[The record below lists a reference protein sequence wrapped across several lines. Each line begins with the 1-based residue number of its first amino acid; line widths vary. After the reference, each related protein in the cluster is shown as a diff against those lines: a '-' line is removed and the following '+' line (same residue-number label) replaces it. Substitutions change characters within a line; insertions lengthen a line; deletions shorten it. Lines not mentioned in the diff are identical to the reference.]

1 MIRKWGYTLMVFL
14 LFFGVF
20 PFCCNGQDYLIGA
33 EDVIEVIV
41 WNEPNFS
48 REVVVR
54 PDGKISLP
62 AVGDVQVEG
71 LTPEALTEHLQEV
84 LAQYIKTPKV
94 SVVIRLIN
102 SQKVYVLGQVRTPGV
117 FPLQGEMTILQAIA
131 RAGGVTEWAKTGGI
145 ILLRK
150 TKEGDQRIVVNLRK
164 IIKGSKKG
172 GEDVRL
178 QAGDKII
185 VP

>member
-1 MIRKWGYTLMVFL
+1 MIRKWSSLIMVFF
-14 LFFGVF
+14 LFFGLV
-20 PFCCNGQDYLIGA
+20 PLCCYGQDYRIGA
-33 EDVIEVIV
+33 ADVIEVIV

-62 AVGDVQVEG
+62 AVGDVQAEG
-71 LTPEALTEHLQEV
+71 LTPDALTKNLQEA
-84 LAQYIKTPKV
+84 LAQYIKIPKV
-94 SVVIRLIN
+94 SVIVKQIN
-102 SQKVYVLGQVRTPGV
+102 SSKVYVIGQVHAPGV

-131 RAGGVTEWAKTGGI
+131 QAGGFTDWAKTGGV

-150 TKEGDQRIVVNLRK
+150 TKEGDQRIVVNLNK
-164 IIKGSKKG
+164 VIKG

>member
-1 MIRKWGYTLMVFL
+1 MVKKSWYVLMVFL
-14 LFFGVF
+14 LFLGVF
-20 PFCCNGQDYLIGA
+20 SICCYGQSYRIGA

-41 WNEPNFS
+41 WNEPNLS

-62 AVGDVQVEG
+62 AVGDVQAEG
-71 LTPEALTEHLQEV
+71 LTPEAFTEHLQKV

-94 SVVIRLIN
+94 SVVIKAIN

-117 FPLQGEMTILQAIA
+117 FPLHGEMTILQAIA
-131 RAGGVTEWAKTGGI
+131 QAGGFNEWAKTGGI

-150 TKEGDQRIVVNLRK
+150 TEEGDQRIVINLRK
-164 IIKGSKKG
+164 IIKGRKG
-172 GEDVRL
+172 ADDVRL
-178 QAGDKII
+178 QPGDKII

>member
-1 MIRKWGYTLMVFL
+1 MLKKSGYTLLIFL
-14 LFFGVF
+14 LFFFGLF
-20 PFCCNGQDYLIGA
+20 SFCFGQDYRIGA
-33 EDVIEVIV
+33 ADVIEVLV

-71 LTPEALTEHLQEV
+71 LTPEALSKNLQEA
-84 LAQYIKTPKV
+84 LAHYIKIPKV
-94 SVVIRLIN
+94 SVIVKLVN
-102 SQKVYVLGQVRTPGV
+102 SSKVYVLGQVKNPGA
-117 FPLQGEMTILQAIA
+117 FPLQGDMTILQAIA
-131 RAGGVTEWAKTGGI
+131 QAGGFTDWAKKGGV

-164 IIKGSKKG
+164 IIKGSKG
-172 GEDVRL
+172 VEDVRL
-178 QAGDKII
+178 QAGDRIN

>member
-1 MIRKWGYTLMVFL
+1 MIKKWGYLMIVF
-14 LFFGVF
+14 LFFGF
-20 PFCCNGQDYLIGA
+20 TPHSYGQDYRIGVG
-33 EDVIEVIV
+33 DVIEVIV

-62 AVGDVQVEG
+62 AVDDVQVEG
-71 LTPEALTEHLQEV
+71 LTPEALTKNLQEAI
-84 LAQYIKTPKV
+84 AQYVKTPKV
-94 SVVIRLIN
+94 SVVIKQVN
-102 SQKVYVLGQVRTPGV
+102 SQKVSVLGQVRTPGA
-117 FPLQGEMTILQAIA
+117 FLLQGEMTILQAIA
-131 RAGGVTEWAKTGGI
+131 QAGGFTEWAKTGGI

-150 TKEGDQRIVVNLRK
+150 TEEGDQRIVINLNK
-164 IIKGSKKG
+164 IIKGSKGAK
-172 GEDVRL
+172 DVRL

>member
-1 MIRKWGYTLMVFL
+1 MIAKWGSSVMVFF
-14 LFFGVF
+14 LFFGLVTLS
-20 PFCCNGQDYLIGA
+20 CYGQDYRIGA
-33 EDVIEVIV
+33 ADVIEVIV

-62 AVGDVQVEG
+62 AVGDVQAEG
-71 LTPEALTEHLQEV
+71 LTPNALTKNLQEA
-84 LAQYIKTPKV
+84 LAQYIKIPKV
-94 SVVIRLIN
+94 SIIVKQIN
-102 SQKVYVLGQVRTPGV
+102 SSKVYVIGQVHAPGV
-117 FPLQGEMTILQAIA
+117 FALQGEMTILQAIA
-131 RAGGVTEWAKTGGI
+131 QAGGFTDWAKTGGV

-150 TKEGDQRIVVNLRK
+150 TKEGDQRIVVNLNK
-164 IIKGSKKG
+164 VIKGG
-172 GEDVRL
+172 QDVQL

>member
-1 MIRKWGYTLMVFL
+1 MIKKGDYVLMIFC
-14 LFFGVF
+14 LFFALT
-20 PFCCNGQDYLIGA
+20 PLCYGQDYRIGA
-33 EDVIEVIV
+33 EDVIEVSV
-41 WNEPNFS
+41 WKEPDFS

-62 AVGDVQVEG
+62 VIGDVQAEG
-71 LTPEALTEHLQEV
+71 LAPEALTKNLEEA

-94 SVVIRLIN
+94 SVIVKQIN
-102 SQKVYVLGQVRTPGV
+102 SQKVYVLGQVQSPGV
-117 FPLQGEMTILQAIA
+117 IPLQGEMTLLQAIA
-131 RAGGVTEWAKTGGI
+131 QAGGFAEWAKKGDV

-150 TKEGDQRIVVNLRK
+150 TNEGDQRIVVNLNKVIRGK
-164 IIKGSKKG
+164 EG
-172 GEDVRL
+172 GDDVRL